1 MSKINVQNIE
11 VGYQVID
18 NQDYICL
25 TDMAKQKDGRIEIII
40 QNWMRNRMTIE
51 FLGLWEKINNP
62 EFNHIEFDVFRNGA
76 GLNSF
81 YLTPTMWAEKTKAM
95 EL

>member
-11 VGYQVID
+11 VVYQVID
-18 NQDYICL
+18 NQDYRCL

-62 EFNHIEFDVFRNGA
+62 NFKHIELDVFRNSVIYKVWHSVVKWTD
-76 GLNSF
+76 ND
-81 YLTPTMWAEKTKAM
+81 K
-95 EL
+95 

>member
-11 VGYQVID
+11 VVYQVID
-18 NQDYICL
+18 NQDYRCL

-62 EFNHIEFDVFRNGA
+62 NFKHIELDVFRN
-76 GLNSF
+76 SVI
-81 YLTPTMWAEKTKAM
+81 YKV
-95 EL
+95 

>member
-11 VGYQVID
+11 IGYQVVD
-18 NQDYICL
+18 DQDYICL

-51 FLGLWEKINNP
+51 FLGLWEKLI
-62 EFNHIEFDVFRNGA
+62 IQS
-76 GLNSF
+76 LITSNSM
-81 YLTPTMWAEKTKAM
+81 YLEVK
-95 EL
+95 LD

>member
-11 VGYQVID
+11 VGYQVVD

-51 FLGLWEKINNP
+51 FLGL
-62 EFNHIEFDVFRNGA
+62 
-76 GLNSF
+76 
-81 YLTPTMWAEKTKAM
+81 
-95 EL
+95 